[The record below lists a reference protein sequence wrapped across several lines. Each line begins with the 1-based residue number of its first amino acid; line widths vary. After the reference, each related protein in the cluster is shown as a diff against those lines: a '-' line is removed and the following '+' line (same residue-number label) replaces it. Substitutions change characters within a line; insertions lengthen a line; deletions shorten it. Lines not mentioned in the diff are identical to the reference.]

1 MKSYLEL
8 IQLSARV
15 HKRENRLT
23 ILCISISVFL
33 VTAIFSMTDMMIRQ
47 ETGRLIRKHGA
58 EEVRS
63 FFESTAVQSLF
74 PIALTLSFFILLAG
88 VFMISG
94 SLSGTA
100 ARRIK
105 YFGLMRCIGMS
116 RQQVMRLVRLEAL
129 SQCRIAVPIGLILGT
144 IASWAMCA
152 CLKFIVGGEFYDM
165 PQFGISPIGLV
176 FGALLGMITVL
187 IAAENPA
194 RRAASVSPIEAVSN
208 NAEIPSRRALF
219 PQKGIRIETA
229 LGISHAFS
237 SKRNLILIAGSF
249 ALSIILFLSFSVIA
263 DLVNCLLPQSVS
275 SGDIEIFSSSGTNS
289 IDPELIRKI
298 SEISGVKRVY
308 GRQSA
313 FDVPAETGSE
323 TEIFSVDIISFSP
336 FELEALEKDG
346 MLKKPCN
353 VSEVIE
359 HNSAFVISDHIL
371 KPGSRFTINGTTLKT
386 AGQLKYD
393 IFSSDG
399 STGGKTTLIVSPR
412 IFTGITG
419 ISSCHMISVQLVT
432 DASDETVKQIADL
445 LDEDNIF
452 RDERD
457 ANNRGTYLAFL
468 FCTYA
473 FLGVIGLVAVLNI
486 VNSTSMRVSAGIRR
500 YGTMRAVGMAESQL
514 IRMIGS
520 EALTYGIT
528 GGILG
533 LVLGLPFSRWLYGFL
548 VTSHFPY
555 AHWTFPTLQVIIIF
569 VFLGISVWMGVVIP
583 MKQLRK
589 LSVVEMIRAL

>member
-1 MKSYLEL
+1 MKSYLDL
-8 IQLSARV
+8 IPLSAKA

-23 ILCISISVFL
+23 ILCITISVFL
-33 VTAIFSMTDMMIRQ
+33 VTAIFSMTEMMVRQ
-47 ETGRLIRKHGA
+47 ETDRLIRKHGA
-58 EEVRS
+58 SEVQS
-63 FFESTAVQSLF
+63 FFESTAVRSLF
-74 PIALTLSFFILLAG
+74 PIALVLSLFILLAG

-100 ARRIK
+100 ARRTK
-105 YFGLMRCIGMS
+105 FFGLMRCIGMS

-129 SQCRIAVPIGLILGT
+129 SQCKIAVPIGLILGT
-144 IASWAMCA
+144 ITSWGLCA
-152 CLKFIVGGEFYDM
+152 CMKYIVGGEFSDI
-165 PQFGISPIGLV
+165 PQFGISLIGLGI
-176 FGALLGMITVL
+176 GALLGVITVL
-187 IAAENPA
+187 IAAESPA
-194 RRAASVSPIEAVSN
+194 KRAASVSPVEAVSDN
-208 NAEIPSRRALF
+208 EGTSAHRTLF
-219 PQKGIRIETA
+219 PQKGLRIETA

-249 ALSIILFLSFSVIA
+249 ALSIILFLSFSVMI

-275 SGDIEIFSSSGTNS
+275 SGDIEIFSSSGTDD
-289 IDPELIRKI
+289 IDPDLIRQI
-298 SEISGVKRVY
+298 SEISGVKRAY
-308 GRQSA
+308 GRQSS
-313 FDVPAETGSE
+313 FDFPAETGSDPDLH
-323 TEIFSVDIISFSP
+323 TVDIISFSP

-346 MLKKPCN
+346 MLKRPYD
-353 VSEVIE
+353 VPQVIE
-359 HNSAFVISDHIL
+359 DNAAFVISDHDL
-371 KPGSRFTINGTTLKT
+371 KPGSEVIINGIPFRT
-386 AGQLKYD
+386 AGKLKYD

-399 STGGKTTLIVSPR
+399 TTGGKTTLIISTQAF
-412 IFTGITG
+412 IGLTGIDG
-419 ISSCHMISVQLVT
+419 FHMISVQLGPEA
-432 DASDETVKQIADL
+432 DDETVNRIAALTD
-445 LDEDNIF
+445 DSCIF

-486 VNSTSMRVSAGIRR
+486 INSISMRVSAGIRR
-500 YGTMRAVGMAESQL
+500 CGTMRAIGMEERQL

-533 LVLGLPFSRWLYGFL
+533 LALGLPFSRWLYGFL

-555 AHWTFPTLQVIIIF
+555 AHWTYPALQVIIIAA
-569 VFLGISVWMGVVIP
+569 FLGASVWMGVVIP
-583 MKQLRK
+583 MKQLRR